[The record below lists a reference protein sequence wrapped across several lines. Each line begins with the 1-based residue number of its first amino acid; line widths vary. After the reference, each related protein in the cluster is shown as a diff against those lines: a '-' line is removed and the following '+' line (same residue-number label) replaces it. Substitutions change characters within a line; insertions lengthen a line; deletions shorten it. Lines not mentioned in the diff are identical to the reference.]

1 MATRTTTATG
11 TGTGTSIEATT
22 LIGLMWLAS
31 PALPVGA
38 FAYSEGLE
46 SAVDAGLVR
55 DADGAA
61 AWLVDQLW
69 LAAARSEMPAV
80 VHAMKGWRQQQLDDV
95 RAVNTW
101 VLCTRECGEQRAQS
115 LQMGRSMHDW
125 MRLGALGADAR
136 LAWLPPSELTWP
148 VAFALAAVLHGID
161 DRDALLAHGFS
172 WAENM
177 TQAAIKAVPLGQA
190 AAQRVL
196 TRLAQELPA
205 AVDHAISVA
214 PDDRQAF
221 TPMLALL
228 GAAHEQQYSRI
239 FRS

>member
-1 MATRTTTATG
+1 MGTNMNMNMNTMTTG
-11 TGTGTSIEATT
+11 TDVSA
-22 LIGLMWLAS
+22 LIGVMWLAS

-46 SAVDAGLVR
+46 SAVEAGRVC
-55 DADGAA
+55 DEAGAA

-69 LAAARSEMPAV
+69 LASARSEMPAV
-80 VHAMKGWRQQQLDDV
+80 AHAMAGWREQRNDRV
-95 RAVNTW
+95 REVNTW

-115 LQMGRSMHDW
+115 LQMGRSLHDW
-125 MRLGALGADAR
+125 IRQGVFGGDAR
-136 LAWLPPSELTWP
+136 LPWLPRSDITWP

-161 DRDALLAHGFS
+161 DRQALLAHGFG

-196 TRLAQELPA
+196 ARLAHELPA
-205 AVDHAISVA
+205 AVDHALHVA

>member
-1 MATRTTTATG
+1 MTRIHTTMNTAT
-11 TGTGTSIEATT
+11 TTSIEAST

-46 SAVDAGLVR
+46 SAVDAGFVR
-55 DADGAA
+55 DEASAA

-80 VHAMKGWRQQQLDDV
+80 AHAMKGWRQPQPDDV

-115 LQMGRSMHDW
+115 LQMGRSMHAW
-125 MRLGALGADAR
+125 MRQGPFGADAR
-136 LAWLPPSELTWP
+136 LGWLPSSELTWP
-148 VAFALAAVLHGID
+148 VAFALGAVLHGID
-161 DRDALLAHGFS
+161 DRQALLAHGFG
-172 WAENM
+172 WAESM

-196 TRLAQELPA
+196 ARLARELSA
-205 AVDHAISVA
+205 AVEHALAVA